1 MSNYVLHIVGATR
14 MNNCSTIIGDRD
26 ALHALRVALDDALRT
41 RSGGA
46 LSSDGEPH
54 AVAVVLVE
62 DMYPVFTTY
71 ADERNST
78 RSRCEEIPIARLAN
92 YRTAIDKANEMPR
105 AVKPTA
111 TGRRSSLLPRFGRT
125 P

>member
-1 MSNYVLHIVGATR
+1 MSNYVLHIVGAPR

-41 RSGGA
+41 GSGGA

-71 ADERNST
+71 ADEQNPS
-78 RSRCEEIPIARLAN
+78 RSKRETVPVARLLN
-92 YRTAIDKANEMPR
+92 YSAAMAKATEMQPCLSVQPE
-105 AVKPTA
+105 A
-111 TGRRSSLLPRFGRT
+111 
-125 P
+125 